1 MGVGMT
7 HLDQIETAVRAQ
19 RGNWTAFFR
28 RNGAGWHCI
37 LYPRRILT
45 DAEYQELARRLSAPD
60 GGAALTPAVRKR
72 NSIRALA
79 DKADR
84 HAR

>member
-1 MGVGMT
+1 MVT
-7 HLDQIETAVRAQ
+7 LAEIETAVRAQ
-19 RGNWTAFFR
+19 RGSWQTMFR
-28 RNGAGWHCI
+28 RHGGGWHCI
-37 LYPRRILT
+37 LYPRHLLT
-45 DAEYQELARRLSAPD
+45 NDEYQHLARRLNAPD
-60 GGAALTPAVRKR
+60 GGAALTPAARKR

>member
-1 MGVGMT
+1 MT

-19 RGNWTAFFR
+19 RGNWTALFS
-28 RNGAGWHCI
+28 RNGAGWKCI
-37 LYPRRILT
+37 LLPKHILT
-45 DAEYQELARRLSAPD
+45 DDEYQYLARRLSAPD
-60 GGAALTPAVRKR
+60 GGAALTPAERKR

-79 DKADR
+79 DKADS